1 MTDFIRLDLFP
12 ATVIEHQTGDEIPVT
27 YDKCRVFVTNDEVR
41 IYQDAYG
48 GPQIVID
55 GPLFDFS
62 GDNKVG
68 WTAQIDGGPLLSI
81 SRSRGCGCGSM
92 LRGINPFPGV
102 PYAY

>member
-1 MTDFIRLDLFP
+1 MTEYIRLDLFP
-12 ATVIEHQTGDEIPVT
+12 ADVIEHVTGEDDKV
-27 YDKCRVFVTNDEVR
+27 YGKCRVFVTNDEVR
-41 IYQDAYG
+41 VYQDAYG
-48 GPQIVID
+48 GPQVVIG
-55 GPLFDFS
+55 GPLYDFS

-68 WTAQIDGGPLLSI
+68 WTATIDDGPTISI